1 LSGAVGASWGTL
13 LRLHDLFSSPGYQLY
28 LRFLFATLSP
38 EAAIHASK
46 VLSLAM
52 FFASAVLLYSI
63 GRRWFGATVG
73 QVAAVLFLF
82 SESWRYYCNVMQYEV
97 LAGFLMM
104 LLLAMLTSREPAR
117 STTVA
122 AGYDI
127 AIGSVLAFLCILQSR
142 YAVLLALPL
151 AHSWLVRDE
160 RMPRNLRRSAVILAV
175 AFALLGAWVFIQS
188 VNQGRMIPLQSGGSF
203 RMRIGNNPNAM
214 GYSFPLP
221 AIVEPSGWRFV
232 YSMPARW
239 TWLVGQR
246 ALYLFGIKRDSWA
259 LPPVGFGSGPV
270 GSYSMWNIIAAT
282 ILAAGLALAIIRAS
296 RKELGPEFVTGIVLL
311 AGITLPPLLL
321 FGSERFI
328 VPVIPVM
335 ALFQAYALVLCVEA
349 FRARQWINLE
359 ARPAPTFALA
369 ASLCAALLGA
379 IYVSYRSANI
389 AVSNAPDIK
398 SVIARISLQLEFA
411 HRDN

>member
-1 LSGAVGASWGTL
+1 MRRAGHYACTALVAVACALSVGFTIACWRTPWPHPALEIDSYTYLSGAVGASWGTL

-127 AIGSVLAFLCILQSR
+127 AIGSV
-142 YAVLLALPL
+142 
-151 AHSWLVRDE
+151 
-160 RMPRNLRRSAVILAV
+160 
-175 AFALLGAWVFIQS
+175 
-188 VNQGRMIPLQSGGSF
+188 
-203 RMRIGNNPNAM
+203 
-214 GYSFPLP
+214 
-221 AIVEPSGWRFV
+221 
-232 YSMPARW
+232 
-239 TWLVGQR
+239 
-246 ALYLFGIKRDSWA
+246 
-259 LPPVGFGSGPV
+259 
-270 GSYSMWNIIAAT
+270 
-282 ILAAGLALAIIRAS
+282 
-296 RKELGPEFVTGIVLL
+296 
-311 AGITLPPLLL
+311 
-321 FGSERFI
+321 
-328 VPVIPVM
+328 
-335 ALFQAYALVLCVEA
+335 
-349 FRARQWINLE
+349 
-359 ARPAPTFALA
+359 
-369 ASLCAALLGA
+369 
-379 IYVSYRSANI
+379 
-389 AVSNAPDIK
+389 
-398 SVIARISLQLEFA
+398 
-411 HRDN
+411 